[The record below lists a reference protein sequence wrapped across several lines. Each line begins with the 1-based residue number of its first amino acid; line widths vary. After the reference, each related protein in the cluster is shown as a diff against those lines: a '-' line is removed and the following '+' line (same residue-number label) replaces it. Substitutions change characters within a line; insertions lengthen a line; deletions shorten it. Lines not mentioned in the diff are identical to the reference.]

1 MSAVISNIHDERDKA
16 LGNALKEIEKAYG
29 MGSVMTL
36 DDGAVADVE
45 VISTGSIGIDRAL
58 GVGGIPRGRII
69 EVYGPESSGKTTLT
83 LQMIAQA
90 QKGGGRAAFID
101 AEHALDPSYAQAL
114 GVNTAELLVSQPD
127 HGEQALDIAE
137 KLIRSGAVDLIVVDS
152 VAALTPKAELEASM
166 DASQMGLHA
175 RMMSKACRMLT
186 GAISHT
192 KCTVVFVNQ
201 IRHKIGVM
209 FGSPEVT
216 TGGNALKFYASVR
229 IDIRSIA
236 QLKTGDEV
244 VGKRTRVKIVKC
256 KVAPPFKSYECD
268 IIFGR
273 GIYRPA
279 ELIDL
284 GIEVGFVQKSGTWF
298 SLGDVRLGQGK
309 SNACEYLVDNPD
321 VADELEADIRSV
333 LFDDGVIPDDSDV
346 SNEGTDSEN
355 VDEDE
360 SDAGD

>member
-1 MSAVISNIHDERDKA
+1 MSAVISNIHEERDKA
-16 LGNALKEIEKAYG
+16 LGNALREIEKAYG
-29 MGSVMTL
+29 QGSVMTL
-36 DDGAVADVE
+36 DDGAVANVE
-45 VISTGSIGIDRAL
+45 AISTGSIGIDRAL

-83 LQMIAQA
+83 LQIIAQA
-90 QKGGGRAAFID
+90 QKDGGRAAFID
-101 AEHALDPSYAQAL
+101 AEHALDPAYAQAL

-152 VAALTPKAELEASM
+152 VAALIPKAELEASM

-175 RMMSKACRMLT
+175 RMMSKACRMLA
-186 GAISHT
+186 GAISNSHS
-192 KCTVVFVNQ
+192 TVVFVNQ

-229 IDIRSIA
+229 IDIRSIG
-236 QLKTGDEV
+236 QLKTGDV
-244 VGKRTRVKIVKC
+244 IVGKRTRVKVVKN
-256 KVAPPFKSYECD
+256 KVSPPFKQTEVD

-284 GIEVGFVQKSGTWF
+284 GIDVGLVQKSGAWF
-298 SLGDVRLGQGK
+298 SLDDVRLGQGK
-309 SNACEYLVDNPD
+309 SNACDYLVENPD
-321 VADELEADIRSV
+321 VADSLEAKIRSI
-333 LFDDGVIPDDSDV
+333 LFDGGVIPE
-346 SNEGTDSEN
+346 EGAHNAAEESTIEA
-355 VDEDE
+355 DEDGCDE
-360 SDAGD
+360 SD

>member
-1 MSAVISNIHDERDKA
+1 MSAVISNIHEERDKA
-16 LGNALKEIEKAYG
+16 LGNALREIEKAYG
-29 MGSVMTL
+29 QGSVMTL
-36 DDGAVADVE
+36 DDGAVANVE
-45 VISTGSIGIDRAL
+45 AISTGSIGIDRAL

-83 LQMIAQA
+83 LQIIAQA
-90 QKGGGRAAFID
+90 QKDGGRAAFID
-101 AEHALDPSYAQAL
+101 AEHALDPTYAQAL

-152 VAALTPKAELEASM
+152 VAALIPKAELEASM

-175 RMMSKACRMLT
+175 RMMSKACRMLA
-186 GAISHT
+186 GAISNSH
-192 KCTVVFVNQ
+192 CTVVFVNQ

-229 IDIRSIA
+229 IDIRSIG
-236 QLKTGDEV
+236 QLKTGDV
-244 VGKRTRVKIVKC
+244 IVGKRTRVKVVKN
-256 KVAPPFKSYECD
+256 KVSPPFKQTEVD

-284 GIEVGFVQKSGTWF
+284 GIDVGLVQKSGAWF
-298 SLGDVRLGQGK
+298 SLDDVRLGQGK
-309 SNACEYLVDNPD
+309 SNACDYLVDNPD
-321 VADELEADIRSV
+321 VADALEVKIRSI
-333 LFDDGVIPDDSDV
+333 LFDGGVTAEDV
-346 SNEGTDSEN
+346 ELSEN
-355 VDEDE
+355 DEAPVADDED
-360 SDAGD
+360 DCDDGD